1 MTFFQ
6 PRTVHDQQQRHFGP
20 FGRPLQNQSD
30 ILKTFKEHSHE
41 ALLDVLQAFH
51 EFRNHV
57 NMMVNNMDAV
67 ALEDSRQAF
76 KTVKYLRQ
84 FQTTFFRAFIK
95 TKVRSVRLHSCPCQF
110 I

>member
-1 MTFFQ
+1 ME
-6 PRTVHDQQQRHFGP
+6 
-20 FGRPLQNQSD
+20 
-30 ILKTFKEHSHE
+30 I
-41 ALLDVLQAFH
+41 LQAFH

-84 FQTTFFRAFIK
+84 FQTTFFRAFMK
-95 TKVRSVRLHSCPCQF
+95 TKVLSSFACIRVLVSLYNILVFHDTHLHVNDLSQKTRGHSAPGVN
-110 I
+110 